1 MKGNIQDALI
11 ELFDKTKAK
20 SHIYESKSLKRIQ
33 KLNK

>member
-1 MKGNIQDALI
+1 MSGKIEESLV

-20 SHIYESKSLKRIQ
+20 SHVYESESLKRIL